1 MMNSTRFLAIGGM
14 FLVTSAA
21 FAQTAADWQK
31 KLDSYTSAYKRKD
44 TKAMTAFVKA
54 NFSPDFRFIPL
65 KGGPMK
71 ADQWLAKEIAQAT
84 MAEKTT
90 VFDMKVQVAQ
100 NSAIYAT
107 CLTANRLTA
116 QTKMEPNGKV
126 GVYDFSYKGTVQAD
140 LKNGKVLIH
149 YIRVI
154 SGKKTFDGKVL
165 PK

>member
-1 MMNSTRFLAIGGM
+1 MNSTRLLALGTAL
-14 FLVTSAA
+14 LVSSSV
-21 FAQTAADWQK
+21 FAQSVAEWQK
-31 KLDSYTSAYKRKD
+31 KLDSYTAAYKRKD

-54 NFSPDFRFIPL
+54 HFGPDFRFIPL
-65 KGGPMK
+65 KGGPIK

-100 NSAIYAT
+100 NSALYAT
-107 CLTANRLTA
+107 CLTSNRLTA

-126 GVYDFSYKGTVQAD
+126 GIYDFSYKGTVQAD
-140 LKNGKVLIH
+140 LKNGKVIIH

-154 SGKKTFDGKVL
+154 SGKKTFDGKIL

>member
-1 MMNSTRFLAIGGM
+1 MNSIRLLALGTAL
-14 FLVTSAA
+14 LVSSAV
-21 FAQTAADWQK
+21 FAQTKEEWQK

-44 TKAMTAFVKA
+44 AKAMTAFVKA

-65 KGGPMK
+65 KGGPIT

-84 MAEKTT
+84 MADKTT

-100 NSAIYAT
+100 NSAIYAS
-107 CLTANRLTA
+107 CMTANRLTA

-126 GVYDFSYKGTVQAD
+126 GIYDFNYKGTVQAN
-140 LKNGKVLIH
+140 LKNGKVVIT

>member
-1 MMNSTRFLAIGGM
+1 MMNSTRFLAVGGM
-14 FLVTSAA
+14 LLVTSAA

-31 KLDSYTSAYKRKD
+31 KLDSYTAAYKRKD

-54 NFSPDFRFIPL
+54 NFGPDFRFIPL
-65 KGGPMK
+65 KGGPIN

-100 NSAIYAT
+100 NSAAYAT
-107 CLTANRLTA
+107 AITSNRLTA

-126 GVYDFSYKGTVQAD
+126 GIFDFAYKGTVQAD
-140 LKNGKVLIH
+140 LKNGKVIIH

>member
-1 MMNSTRFLAIGGM
+1 MNSKRLLAIGAAL
-14 FLVTSAA
+14 FATSAVY
-21 FAQTAADWQK
+21 AQTVAEWQA

-65 KGGPMK
+65 KGGPMT
-71 ADQWLAKEIAQAT
+71 ADQWLAKEIAQST
-84 MAEKTT
+84 MATKTT
-90 VFDMKVQVAQ
+90 VFDMHVDTAQ
-100 NSAIYAT
+100 NSKIYAT
-107 CLTANRLTA
+107 CITSSHLTA
-116 QTKMEPNGKV
+116 QTKMDANGKV
-126 GVYDFSYKGTVQAD
+126 GIFDFNYKGTVQAD
-140 LKNGKVLIH
+140 LKNGKVVIH

>member
-1 MMNSTRFLAIGGM
+1 
-14 FLVTSAA
+14 
-21 FAQTAADWQK
+21 
-31 KLDSYTSAYKRKD
+31 
-44 TKAMTAFVKA
+44 MTAFVKA
-54 NFSPDFRFIPL
+54 NFGPDFRFIPL
-65 KGGPMK
+65 KGGPIN
-71 ADQWLAKEIAQAT
+71 AEQWLAKEIAQAT

-116 QTKMEPNGKV
+116 ETKMEPNGKV
-126 GVYDFSYKGTVQAD
+126 GIFDFAYKGTVQAD
-140 LKNGKVLIH
+140 LENGKVIIH